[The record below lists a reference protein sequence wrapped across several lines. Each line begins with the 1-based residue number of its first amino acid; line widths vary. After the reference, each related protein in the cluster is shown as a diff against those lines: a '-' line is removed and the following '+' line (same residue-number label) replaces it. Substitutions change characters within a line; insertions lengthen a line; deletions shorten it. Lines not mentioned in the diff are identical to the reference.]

1 MSIDKYKIF
10 ELFILVLRK
19 EVSVMY
25 NKHKNNVLFDW
36 RLGMATIG
44 DRIKTIRKAHK
55 LTQTDFGDIFGIA
68 KTTVSS
74 YENGRSVPD
83 DSIKIAICKHFNVT
97 TDYLLGIIDSTLTQ
111 SIRFSG
117 FLFSF
122 ENSNELETFAKNIQN
137 KGIQKV
143 SEITNISIERLEKLI
158 QGAIKPEMTE
168 ISSIA
173 AACDCSLEELLGIKE
188 KTAPNGLPLS
198 SEQEALLES
207 CAELPTEDIKKV
219 LEYVELL
226 KLKHNS

>member
-1 MSIDKYKIF
+1 
-10 ELFILVLRK
+10 
-19 EVSVMY
+19 MY
-25 NKHKNNVLFDW
+25 NKYKNNVLFDW

-55 LTQTDFGDIFGIA
+55 LTQTDFGNIFGIA

-97 TDYLLGIIDSTLTQ
+97 TDYLLGIIDSTRTQ

-158 QGAIKPEMTE
+158 QGTIKPEMTE

-188 KTAPNGLPLS
+188 KTAQSGLPLTSKQEDLIKLTS
-198 SEQEALLES
+198 SFADEEMTKLY
-207 CAELPTEDIKKV
+207 
-219 LEYVELL
+219 EYAELL
-226 KLKHNS
+226 KLKRNS